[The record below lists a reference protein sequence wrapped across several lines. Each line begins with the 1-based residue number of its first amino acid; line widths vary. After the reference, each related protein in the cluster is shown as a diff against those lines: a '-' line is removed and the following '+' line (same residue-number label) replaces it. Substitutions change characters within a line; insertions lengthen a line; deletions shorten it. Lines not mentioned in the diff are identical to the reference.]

1 MTRAELIARHPSTPD
16 YDLSIRLCAIRLCAI
31 RLCAIRLCAIRLCAI
46 CASEAQAPGKITSVS
61 NRYPQ
66 ASHSHRCRTC
76 RGLRYSDHSGMKI
89 GSAH

>member
-1 MTRAELIARHPSTPD
+1 MTRAKLIARHPSTPD
-16 YDLSIRLCAIRLCAI
+16 YDLSIRLCAIRLCAV
-31 RLCAIRLCAIRLCAI
+31 
-46 CASEAQAPGKITSVS
+46 CASEAQAAGKITSVS

-66 ASHSHRCRTC
+66 ASHSHRCRTR